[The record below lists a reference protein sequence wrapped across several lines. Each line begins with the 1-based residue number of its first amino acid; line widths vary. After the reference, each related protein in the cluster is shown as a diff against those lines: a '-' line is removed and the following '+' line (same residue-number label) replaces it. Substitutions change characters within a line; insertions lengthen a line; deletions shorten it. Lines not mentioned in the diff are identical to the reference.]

1 MRKISII
8 DFGYKGLFILA
19 RSQVLRP
26 FLIRGIANM
35 NKFFPRQVVSETDTL
50 VCFHHPRPEYPIH
63 ILLVPKEEIRDLL
76 QFDPEN
82 QAFLRDL
89 FTEVFRLVQELSLEQ
104 KGYRLILNGG
114 DYQDFPQLHFHLIGG
129 E

>member
-1 MRKISII
+1 
-8 DFGYKGLFILA
+8 
-19 RSQVLRP
+19 
-26 FLIRGIANM
+26 
-35 NKFFPRQVVSETDTL
+35 VVSETDTL

>member
-1 MRKISII
+1 MKKISIS
-8 DFGYKGLFILA
+8 DFGYRGLFVLA

-26 FLIRGIANM
+26 FLIWGIANM
-35 NKFFPRQVVSETDTL
+35 NKFLPSQVVSETDTL

-76 QFDPEN
+76 QLDLEN
-82 QAFLRDL
+82 QAFLQDL
-89 FTEVFRLVQELSLEQ
+89 FAEVRRLVQELSLEQ
-104 KGYRLILNGG
+104 EGYRLILNGG
-114 DYQDFPQLHFHLIGG
+114 DYQDFPQLHFHLISG